1 MALPPFVW
9 LILWLILSA
18 PFIYIIG
25 RVDILTGG
33 RRNLARWLSLLCIAV
48 AWFGFGRA
56 LDAFYTTGTPE
67 LVSRA
72 TWTLGAVTMR
82 FDGLSLLLA
91 ALVLTLITV
100 VLLYSGPYIGRSEGG
115 EKHYALLVLLCGAI
129 IGLGSAG
136 DLFNLWLWF
145 EAMAITSY
153 PLVVFYI
160 HDRLSLEAG
169 IKYLVQSSTGSVFIL
184 LGIAL
189 VLLSTGTL
197 DVLEVA
203 QAVSQPGTTNLWLLA
218 GVLFFIGFGVKI
230 ALVPLHTWLPDA
242 HAQAPSGI
250 SAILSA
256 VVIEAGL
263 IALLRA
269 LSALAGAAVSWGA
282 LLIGFGALNMLL
294 GNLVALRQRQ
304 VKRLLAF
311 SSISHVG
318 YMILGLGVALYVG
331 TAAGAQA
338 GFFHLLSHGLMKGLA
353 FLAVGALMFG
363 LQHRLGEPSE
373 PAIAPVSRLPRA
385 PALEQESGHS
395 LTVDDLNGAARRYP
409 LIAFVLSLAVLG
421 LGGLPPLVGFMS
433 KWQILVAGAQTRDVV
448 ILVVLVVAALNS
460 VLSLGYYAP
469 LVNRL
474 YRREP
479 AALVA
484 NGRAIPLAITAPLLL
499 LAAAIVVLGVL
510 PMLAGWLTI
519 PAAADLLSA
528 FAP

>member
-1 MALPPFVW
+1 MNLPPFVW
-9 LILWLILSA
+9 LILWLLLSA
-18 PFIYIIG
+18 PFVYIIG
-25 RVDILTGG
+25 RIDIITGA
-33 RRNLARWLSLLCIAV
+33 RRSLARWLALLCMAV
-48 AWFGFGRA
+48 AWWAFGRA
-56 LDAFYTTGTPE
+56 ASDFYSAGAPE
-67 LVSRA
+67 LVSQA
-72 TWTLGAVTMR
+72 TWTLGAITLR

-91 ALVLTLITV
+91 ALVLTLTTV
-100 VLLYSGPYIGRSEGG
+100 ILIYSGPYIGREEGG
-115 EKHYALLVLLCGAI
+115 EKHYALLLMLCGAI
-129 IGLGSAG
+129 VGLGSAG

-145 EAMAITSY
+145 EAMAFASY
-153 PLVVFYI
+153 PLVVFYT
-160 HDRLSLEAG
+160 HDRLALEAG
-169 IKYLVQSSTGSVFIL
+169 VKYLVQSSAGSVFIL

-189 VLLSTGTL
+189 VLLSAGTL
-197 DVLEVA
+197 DVLGVR
-203 QAVSQPGTTNLWLLA
+203 QALAAAPVEPVLWLSA
-218 GVLFFIGFGVKI
+218 GALFVIGFGVKI

-242 HAQAPSGI
+242 HSQAPSGI

-263 IALLRA
+263 IALLRS
-269 LSALAGAAVSWGA
+269 LSALSGAAVSWGA
-282 LLIGFGALNMLL
+282 LLIGFGLFNMLA
-294 GNLVALRQRQ
+294 GNLLALRQQQ

-311 SSISHVG
+311 SSIGHVG
-318 YMILGLGVALYVG
+318 YMILGLGIALYVG

-363 LQHRLGEPSE
+363 LQHGLGR
-373 PAIAPVSRLPRA
+373 AGA
-385 PALEQESGHS
+385 PAGHAP
-395 LTVDDLNGAARRYP
+395 LTVDDLSGAARRYP
-409 LIAFVLSLAVLG
+409 LVALALSLAVLG

-448 ILVVLVVAALNS
+448 ILIVLIVAALNS

-469 LVNRL
+469 LVNRM

-479 AALVA
+479 GALVA
-484 NGRAIPLAITAPLLL
+484 AGRPIPAAIVAPLVV

-510 PMLAGWLTI
+510 PFLAGWLTI